1 MKKTGKS
8 HASLPRRR
16 DQVAASRSR
25 HGDDRFLELEFGS
38 AVAEAKAPSQG
49 DVACI
54 KGVVSA
60 NRIEWQEASTDWKL
74 DTVAGRFVEIS
85 SPADTCALTI
95 CASLILEAQW
105 RNEPVAW
112 ISVRRSLFFPPD
124 FAARGIDLKALPI
137 IRVLEAVKAA
147 RMADTML
154 RSGGLG
160 VLVIDLGDAAKLT
173 IPMQTRLAGLAK
185 KHHTALICITS
196 AGERIANLGSLVSL
210 RGEARKV
217 RAGFDRFQCEL
228 RAVKD
233 KRQSK
238 SWKHTEVCRGPG
250 GLC

>member
-1 MKKTGKS
+1 MEAGNP
-8 HASLPRRR
+8 HASLSRRR
-16 DQVAASRSR
+16 DQVADFKSR
-25 HGDDRFLELEFGS
+25 HGDDRFLDLEFGS
-38 AVAEAKAPSQG
+38 AFAEAKDSPQG
-49 DVACI
+49 EVARI

-60 NRIEWQEASTDWKL
+60 SRIEWEETAADWKL

-85 SPADTCALTI
+85 SPVNTCALTI

-112 ISVRRSLFFPPD
+112 ISVRPSLFFPPD

-137 IRVLEAVKAA
+137 IRVLEASKAA

-154 RSGGLG
+154 RSGGVG
-160 VLVIDLGDAAKLT
+160 VLVIDLADAAKLT

-185 KHHTALICITS
+185 KHHTALICVTS
-196 AGERIANLGSLVSL
+196 EGGRIANLGSLVSL

-238 SWKHTEVCRGPG
+238 SWKHTEVCRGPD